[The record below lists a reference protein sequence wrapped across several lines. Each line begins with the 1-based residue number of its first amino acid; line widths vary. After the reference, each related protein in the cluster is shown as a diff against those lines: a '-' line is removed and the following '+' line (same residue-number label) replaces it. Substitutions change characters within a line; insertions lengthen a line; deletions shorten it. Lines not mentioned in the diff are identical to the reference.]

1 MQGSSVVIDHICQIW
16 ENRIFKK
23 NWKIYILRVLEFREN
38 SKTDISSDQ
47 KNTIHDNITMHFIG
61 GRGRVGFVKELKVVN
76 SNKE

>member
-1 MQGSSVVIDHICQIW
+1 MQGSSVVIDHFVKSGKIVFSKRIEKFIFYEFSNLERIQKQI
-16 ENRIFKK
+16 FQVTK
-23 NWKIYILRVLEFREN
+23 
-38 SKTDISSDQ
+38 

>member
-1 MQGSSVVIDHICQIW
+1 MGHLWSLITFVKSGKIVFSK
-16 ENRIFKK
+16 RIEKF
-23 NWKIYILRVLEFREN
+23 IFYEFSN

>member
-23 NWKIYILRVLEFREN
+23 NWKIHNLRVLEFGET

-47 KNTIHDNITMHFIG
+47 KIPYMIILQCILMEAGEGLDLSKN
-61 GRGRVGFVKELKVVN
+61 
-76 SNKE
+76 

>member
-1 MQGSSVVIDHICQIW
+1 MGHLWSLITFVKSGKIVLSKSI
-16 ENRIFKK
+16 EKFIF
-23 NWKIYILRVLEFREN
+23 YEFSN

-61 GRGRVGFVKELKVVN
+61 GRGRIGFVKELKVVN

>member
-1 MQGSSVVIDHICQIW
+1 MLGSSVVIDHICQIW
-16 ENRIFKK
+16 ENRISKRIEKF
-23 NWKIYILRVLEFREN
+23 IFYEFSN

>member
-47 KNTIHDNITMHFIG
+47 KEYQYIPYMIILQCILLEAGEGLDLSKN
-61 GRGRVGFVKELKVVN
+61 
-76 SNKE
+76 

>member
-1 MQGSSVVIDHICQIW
+1 MGHLWSLITFVKSGKIVFSK
-16 ENRIFKK
+16 RIEKF
-23 NWKIYILRVLEFREN
+23 IFYEFSN

-47 KNTIHDNITMHFIG
+47 KNTIHDNITMHFIR

>member
-23 NWKIYILRVLEFREN
+23 NWKIYILQVLEFREN

-47 KNTIHDNITMHFIG
+47 KEYHTW
-61 GRGRVGFVKELKVVN
+61 
-76 SNKE
+76 